1 MCLIVFGWNVHPKY
15 KLVLAANRD
24 EFYNRPTAPA
34 GFWRDQPEILGGRDL
49 KAGGSWMTVSKK
61 GKIAAVTNYRDVTNQ
76 KATATSRGEIPVNF
90 LKSGKS
96 PEEYIK
102 SLHADREKYN
112 GFNALIGD
120 FDTLVHYS
128 NYEGKTNIIEPG
140 IHGLSN
146 ALLNT
151 NWPKVELAKKRLK
164 LIMKNQFSHDDLL
177 VMMADTQIAEDAML
191 PQTGVPYEWE
201 KALSAMHI
209 KTENYGTCS
218 TTVITMDHHGK
229 IAFTEKTYPFGP
241 TGNPA
246 DNLVRIGFNIG

>member
-1 MCLIVFGWNVHPKY
+1 MCLIVFGWNAHPKY
-15 KLVLAANRD
+15 KLILAANRD

-34 GFWRDQPEILGGRDL
+34 GFWKDQPEILGGRDL
-49 KAGGSWMTVSKK
+49 KAGGSWLTVSKK
-61 GKIAAVTNYRDVTNQ
+61 GKIAAVTNYRHVTNQ

-90 LKSGKS
+90 LKGGKS

-120 FDTLVHYS
+120 RDNLAHYS
-128 NYEGKTNIIEPG
+128 NYEGKLNVIEPG

-151 NWPKVELAKKRLK
+151 QWPKVELAKMRLK
-164 LIMKNQFSHDDLL
+164 HLMDNQFNHDDLL
-177 VMMADTQIAEDAML
+177 EMMADNQTAEDAKL
-191 PQTGVPYEWE
+191 PDTGVAYQWE

-209 KTENYGTCS
+209 KTENYGTCCS
-218 TTVITMDHHGK
+218 TVITMDHLGK
-229 IAFTEKTYPFGP
+229 IAFTEKTYPIGP
-241 TGNPA
+241 IGNPA
-246 DNLVRIGFNIG
+246 EKLIEYSFNIA